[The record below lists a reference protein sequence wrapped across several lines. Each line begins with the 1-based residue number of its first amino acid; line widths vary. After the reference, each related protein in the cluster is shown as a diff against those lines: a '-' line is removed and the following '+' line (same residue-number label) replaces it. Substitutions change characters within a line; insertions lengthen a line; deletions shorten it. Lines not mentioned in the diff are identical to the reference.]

1 MSRTSYRELIDF
13 AAGER
18 GSLTTTLKAHLKT
31 HRAAATTVALY
42 RLARATLL
50 ADDGVAPSA
59 AAVASARALFPP
71 QRARSAAEGIA
82 DHVAMILGRLIF
94 HSRAEPALA
103 GLRGRLGSLAPT
115 QTLAMPV
122 RPPTLLRL
130 QPRRTRM
137 RRRRPGDRPLRK
149 SLPDP
154 CIRPT
159 SNCTRPRVPG
169 SPRAHRLHPAQT
181 PCPRPRLWTGGP
193 HSGPILRHL
202 RPDGLLRH
210 AR

>member
-71 QRARSAAEGIA
+71 QRARAAAEGIA

-94 HSRAEPALA
+94 DSRAEPALA
-103 GLRGRLGSLAPT
+103 GLRGPASGFQLTFELPDAQLDLQAEPVGGHGGSARWRLVGQLACTGTVPEMKVELHHGGSNEPV
-115 QTLAMPV
+115 QTVDAQERGIFTFDTGPGLYE
-122 RPPTLLRL
+122 LHLRL
-130 QPRRTRM
+130 PEATIVI
-137 RRRRPGDRPLRK
+137 PEIDI
-149 SLPDP
+149 S
-154 CIRPT
+154 
-159 SNCTRPRVPG
+159 
-169 SPRAHRLHPAQT
+169 
-181 PCPRPRLWTGGP
+181 
-193 HSGPILRHL
+193 
-202 RPDGLLRH
+202 
-210 AR
+210 